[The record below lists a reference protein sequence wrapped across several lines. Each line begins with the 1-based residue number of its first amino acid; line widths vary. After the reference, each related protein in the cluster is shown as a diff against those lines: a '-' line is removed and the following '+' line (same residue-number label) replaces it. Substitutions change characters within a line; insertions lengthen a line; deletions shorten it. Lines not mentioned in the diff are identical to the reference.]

1 MNNLSNA
8 LKAIFK
14 TIFFLCSII
23 LLLNHT
29 LSAQTVIPDNG
40 EVFTYKSNEQY
51 TDIQIPDNTTASY
64 LYLEVNGGDGGTSNR
79 HDGGAGATVRAH
91 FKLGTASNEIKPGSK
106 LRLIPGK
113 QGRSNSASAGCCIG
127 AGGGGGS
134 GVLLLPPG
142 ETDWEK
148 SIILLVA
155 GGGGGGGSH
164 GTGRAGNDDENGTAG
179 NTAGGESL
187 YNGGSTLN
195 PGGSTGNS
203 SGGAAAKKNA
213 TPTTD
218 DAVVNDSNWDHPAA
232 EAGYPT
238 GGAGASCVLHGG
250 WGFGGGGSGNQG
262 GGGGGGYSGGGGGDD
277 HGGGGGG
284 SYISDSYN
292 KNGSAIEVSGSTDS
306 PQNGY
311 VKYSLGL
318 IGTLRLVHS
327 SSDKCIHTKDG
338 WMGEGAWLELWDC
351 LGTTAQQWV
360 VQGDQIKPF
369 NNTDR
374 CVTIENASETSGSQ
388 LLLWNC
394 HGDEHQQWVYDGV
407 TGLFR
412 SRKNFKKC
420 LSLGKK
426 TIANGTKIQLM
437 DCAVTADQQW
447 LFDGTRTSP
456 TSDRIHTI
464 SPAYATDKCFHT
476 KEGSTD
482 NGANVELVDCLGT
495 KAQQWYFESTYI
507 KFNGDRDKCLT
518 LPVGDATNGANIFL
532 EDCNGGYRQEWVY
545 DGFTKGIRS
554 VRTPDKCIHIKEGSS
569 ANGANV
575 ELWNCMGTV
584 AQEFEIEY

>member
-1 MNNLSNA
+1 MV
-8 LKAIFK
+8 K
-14 TIFFLCSII
+14 T
-23 LLLNHT
+23 LLLLLIT
-29 LSAQTVIPDNG
+29 ALLYPIGLDAQRMTVEYEDSRHPKYVDITVQAG
-40 EVFTYKSNEQY
+40 
-51 TDIQIPDNTTASY
+51 TDY
-64 LYLEVNGGDGGTSNR
+64 LYLESFGADGGR
-79 HDGGAGATVRAH
+79 RFDHHGGGVGAKVSGHVTI
-91 FKLGTASNEIKPGSK
+91 GNEPSQVPVGSII
-106 LRLIPGK
+106 RLIPG
-113 QGRSNSASAGCCIG
+113 QAGRSNN
-127 AGGGGGS
+127 AGGGEGGGGTAVS
-134 GVLLLPPG
+134 CKVGSSWHL
-142 ETDWEK
+142 
-148 SIILLVA
+148 LLVA
-155 GGGGGGGSH
+155 GGGGGAS
-164 GTGRAGNDDENGTAG
+164 DENAG
-179 NTAGGESL
+179 REGNFWEDGSNGLHSDGSKLNNGGE
-187 YNGGSTLN
+187 N
-195 PGGSTGNS
+195 GNS
-203 SGGAAAKKNA
+203 GNA
-213 TPTTD
+213 G
-218 DAVVNDSNWDHPAA
+218 DAS
-232 EAGYPT
+232 
-238 GGAGASCVLHGG
+238 
-250 WGFGGGGSGNQG
+250 GGGGYKVSMPNGIPLGFLWDQGGSFGFGNG
-262 GGGGGGYSGGGGGDD
+262 GYGNKEVMFGGKPDLSGGGGGGYSGGGGGDD
-277 HGGGGGG
+277 SRGGGGGG
-284 SYISDSYN
+284 SYVNNAWITDGLKEDRGITDYPQDGYINYEFTDYPRNIS
-292 KNGSAIEVSGSTDS
+292 AL
-306 PQNGY
+306 Q
-311 VKYSLGL
+311 LA
-318 IGTLRLVHS
+318 HS

-360 VQGDQIKPF
+360 VEDYQIKPF